1 MGKRHFSFLTGNSPE
16 QPSSFS
22 RLPPLDIPSQTPHH
36 PLITSSS
43 LNHSYNEISNGTR
56 INKQSTPETSMTDN
70 QITEYRDK
78 FRPFDSYHWD
88 NSEGAYRTRTNSV
101 GEVTDNCNG
110 TDWLRESNDR
120 QATALSYEKRG
131 LSGHFC
137 VTGSSIGDHFED
149 NGEVDSL
156 TTHGED
162 DKNEG
167 HMIGSYLSSLYDDWY
182 DIPIQGR
189 KWAEE
194 EKAFQKHRWN
204 GDIGNYSHE
213 CPRFKEWSI
222 LDR

>member
-22 RLPPLDIPSQTPHH
+22 RLSPLDMLSQTSHHLLKNDTMSYSLPPLT
-36 PLITSSS
+36 
-43 LNHSYNEISNGTR
+43 GT
-56 INKQSTPETSMTDN
+56 
-70 QITEYRDK
+70 TEYRDK
-78 FRPFDSYHWD
+78 YRPFDSYHWD

-120 QATALSYEKRG
+120 QATALSYEKRS

-189 KWAEE
+189 K
-194 EKAFQKHRWN
+194 
-204 GDIGNYSHE
+204 
-213 CPRFKEWSI
+213 
-222 LDR
+222 